1 MIRKHL
7 RFVKSTYLRNTF
19 TDKTLINLD
28 NNNVLKNLNMNT
40 NFNYNQ
46 LQQWSNKDLIE
57 QVLLLQNHI
66 NNFPNNK

>member
-1 MIRKHL
+1 M
-7 RFVKSTYLRNTF
+7 T
-19 TDKTLINLD
+19 
-28 NNNVLKNLNMNT
+28 T

-57 QVLLLQNHI
+57 QVLLLQVFIN

>member
-1 MIRKHL
+1 
-7 RFVKSTYLRNTF
+7 
-19 TDKTLINLD
+19 
-28 NNNVLKNLNMNT
+28 MNT